1 MVIKSATDA
10 HFLPNAFAFFT
21 RLLRRCPSPSNTHE
35 HLFFLP
41 ILRPAIYKISMADSK
56 SPAPS
61 PLKLKIDAVLGIVV
75 PFVAVVIVAIIVLLT
90 NQ

>member
-1 MVIKSATDA
+1 
-10 HFLPNAFAFFT
+10 
-21 RLLRRCPSPSNTHE
+21 
-35 HLFFLP
+35 
-41 ILRPAIYKISMADSK
+41 MADSK